1 MLPHQQYSRIQ
12 APRSYHCSCC
22 SRTFQH
28 QETIRTV
35 EGKVAGIMAGLM
47 VGAVSK
53 NVLVGLGVAIVG
65 ALVGHWIDE
74 EVSPNC
80 PLCGEVPK
88 LLVASALRT

>member
-1 MLPHQQYSRIQ
+1 MRHQQYSRIP

-28 QETIRTV
+28 HETIRTV
-35 EGKVAGIMAGLM
+35 EGKASGIMAGLM

-53 NVLVGLGVAIVG
+53 NIIVGLGIAIVG

-74 EVSPNC
+74 EVSPTC
-80 PLCGEVPK
+80 PVCGEVLK
-88 LLVASALRT
+88 LLVASVLQS